1 MADLYIGLMSGTSMD
16 GVDAVLAMPGSAH
29 SKLQLHGHIHRPFE
43 PGLRK
48 ALIALNSAGP
58 DELHRSA
65 LASNEISLAYADA
78 VTVLLR
84 ECSQDAAAIRAIGA
98 HGQTVRH
105 SPTGCGHTGYTI
117 QLLNGSL
124 LAERSGI
131 DVVCDFRSRDIA
143 AGGQG
148 APLVPGFHAAVFGI
162 DGLPQAILNLGGIA
176 NITLLDGAGDVR
188 GFDCG
193 PGNALLD
200 VWCQKH
206 RGAPYDDNGRW
217 SAEGCID
224 TKLLK
229 RLLEEPYLHKPPPKS
244 TGLDLFNLAWLTSM
258 LAEDTAE
265 ISATNVQATLAEFTV
280 RAAVAAIQAHLPPT
294 RRLLVCG
301 GGAFNGA
308 LMRRL
313 SELLPSI
320 EVSSTQASGLPAQQV
335 EAAAFAWLA
344 QSFVNRLPGNCPA
357 VTGAA
362 GPRLLGCLYPAY

>member
-29 SKLQLHGHIHRPFE
+29 SKLRLHGHIHRPFE

-78 VTVLLR
+78 VATLLR

-105 SPTGCGHTGYTI
+105 SPTGIDHRGYTI

-131 DVVCDFRSRDIA
+131 DIVCDFRSRDIA

-148 APLVPGFHAAVFGI
+148 APLVPGFHAAVFGN
-162 DGLPQAILNLGGIA
+162 GLPQAILNIGGIA

-206 RGAPYDDNGRW
+206 RGEPYDDNGRW
-217 SAEGCID
+217 STAGRID
-224 TKLLK
+224 TKLLE
-229 RLLEEPYLHKPPPKS
+229 RMLEEPYLHKPPPKS
-244 TGLDLFNLAWLTSM
+244 TGLDLFNLAWLTSK
-258 LAEDTAE
+258 LAKGIEE
-265 ISATNVQATLAEFTV
+265 ISAANVQATLAEFTV
-280 RAAVAAIQAHLPPT
+280 RAAVAAIQEHQPMS

-308 LMRRL
+308 LMHRL
-313 SELLPSI
+313 SELLPGV

-344 QSFVNRLPGNCPA
+344 QSFVNRMPGNCPA

-362 GPRLLGCLYPAY
+362 GPRILGCLYPAH

>member
-16 GVDAVLAMPGSAH
+16 GVDAVLATPGNAH
-29 SKLQLHGHIHRPFE
+29 SKLRMHGHVHRPFE
-43 PGLRK
+43 PGLRE
-48 ALIALNSAGP
+48 ALIALNGAGP

-65 LASNEISLAYADA
+65 LAANEISFAYADVVA
-78 VTVLLR
+78 ILLR
-84 ECSQDAAAIRAIGA
+84 ECSQDALAVRAIGA

-105 SPTGCGHTGYTI
+105 SPSGIGHTGYTV

-124 LAERSGI
+124 LAEQSGI

-176 NITLLDGAGDVR
+176 NITLLDGADGVR

-206 RGAPYDDNGRW
+206 RGEPYDDDGRW
-217 SAEGCID
+217 STAGSID
-224 TKLLK
+224 TELLG

-244 TGLDLFNLAWLTSM
+244 TGLDLFNLSWLTAI
-258 LAEDTAE
+258 LAKGTAE
-265 ISATNVQATLAEFTV
+265 ISAQNVQATLAELTV
-280 RAAVAAIQAHLPPT
+280 RAAVAAVQTQLPMT

-301 GGAFNGA
+301 GGTFNGA

-313 SELLPSI
+313 SELLPGI
-320 EVSSTQASGLPAQQV
+320 EVSETQASGLPAQQV

-344 QSFVNRLPGNCPA
+344 QSFINRLPGNCPA
-357 VTGAA
+357 VTGAV
-362 GPRLLGCLYPAY
+362 GPRILGCLYPAH

>member
-1 MADLYIGLMSGTSMD
+1 MDLYVGLMSGTSMD
-16 GVDAVLAMPGSAH
+16 GVDAVLATPGNEH
-29 SKLQLHGHIHRPFE
+29 SKLRLHGHVHRPFE
-43 PGLRK
+43 PGLRR
-48 ALIALNSAGP
+48 ALIALNSAGH

-78 VTVLLR
+78 VTILLR
-84 ECSQDAAAIRAIGA
+84 ECSQDALAIRAIGA

-105 SPTGCGHTGYTI
+105 SPNGIDHSGYTI

-124 LAERSGI
+124 LAERTGI

-148 APLVPGFHAAVFGI
+148 APLVPGFHAAVFGVR
-162 DGLPQAILNLGGIA
+162 GLPQAILNLGGIA
-176 NITLLDGAGDVR
+176 NITLLDGAGGVR

-200 VWCQKH
+200 IWCQKH
-206 RGAPYDDNGRW
+206 RGEPYDDDGRW
-217 SAEGCID
+217 STAGCID
-224 TKLLK
+224 TKLLE
-229 RLLEEPYLHKPPPKS
+229 RLLEEPYLHRPAPKS
-244 TGLDLFNLAWLTSM
+244 TGLDLFNLAWLTSI
-258 LAEDTAE
+258 LAKGTEE
-265 ISATNVQATLAEFTV
+265 ISAQNVQATLAEFTV
-280 RAAVAAIQAHLPPT
+280 RAAVTAVQTHQRMT

-301 GGAFNGA
+301 GGALNGA

-313 SELLPSI
+313 SELLPGI
-320 EVSSTQASGLPAQQV
+320 EVSNTQAFGLPAQQV

-344 QSFVNRLPGNCPA
+344 QSFVSRLPGNCPA

-362 GPRLLGCLYPAY
+362 GPRLLGCLYPAH

>member
-1 MADLYIGLMSGTSMD
+1 MSDLYIGLMSGTSMD
-16 GVDAVLAMPGSAH
+16 GVDAVLATPGTAQE
-29 SKLQLHGHIHRPFE
+29 KLRLHGHVHRPF
-43 PGLRK
+43 GSSLRK
-48 ALIALNSAGP
+48 SLISLNSTGP

-65 LASNEISLAYADA
+65 LASNAISLAYADA

-84 ECSQDAAAIRAIGA
+84 ECSQDAQAVRAIGA

-105 SPTGCGHTGYTI
+105 SPGGIGRAGYTI
-117 QLLNGSL
+117 QLINGSL
-124 LAERSGI
+124 LAERCGI
-131 DVVCDFRSRDIA
+131 DVVCDFRNRDIA

-148 APLVPGFHAAVFGI
+148 APLVPAFHAAVFGI

-176 NITLLDGAGDVR
+176 NVTLLDGAGGVL

-200 VWCQKH
+200 LWCQKH
-206 RGAPYDDNGRW
+206 RDEPYDDDGSWSMTGR
-217 SAEGCID
+217 ID
-224 TKLLK
+224 TQLLE

-244 TGLDLFNLAWLTSM
+244 TGLDLFNLPWLTRI
-258 LAEDTAE
+258 LAKATTDITA
-265 ISATNVQATLAEFTV
+265 SNVQATLVEFTV
-280 RAAVAAIQAHLPPT
+280 RVAVTAVQAQMPTT

-313 SELLPSI
+313 CALLPAVA
-320 EVSSTQASGLPAQQV
+320 VSSTEAYGLPAQQV

-344 QSFVNRLPGNCPA
+344 QSYINRQPGNCPA
-357 VTGAA
+357 VTGAV
-362 GPRLLGCLYPAY
+362 GPRILGCLYPVR

>member
-1 MADLYIGLMSGTSMD
+1 MTDLYVGLMSGTSMD
-16 GVDAVLAMPGSAH
+16 GVDAVLATPGSAH
-29 SKLQLHGHIHRPFE
+29 KKLRLHGHVHRPFE

-48 ALIALNSAGP
+48 ALIALNGTGP

-78 VTVLLR
+78 VTILLR
-84 ECSQDAAAIRAIGA
+84 ECSQDALAVRAIGA

-105 SPTGCGHTGYTI
+105 RPTGFDHTGYTI

-148 APLVPGFHAAVFGI
+148 APLVPGFHAAVFGV

-176 NITLLDGAGDVR
+176 NITLLDGAGGVR

-206 RGAPYDDNGRW
+206 QGQPYDDNGRW
-217 SAEGCID
+217 STAGCID
-224 TKLLK
+224 TKLLDQ
-229 RLLEEPYLHKPPPKS
+229 LLEEPYLHKPPPKS
-244 TGLDLFNLAWLTSM
+244 TGLDLFNLSWLNSI
-258 LAEDTAE
+258 LAKGTAE
-265 ISATNVQATLAEFTV
+265 ISAQNVQATLAELTV
-280 RAAVAAIQAHLPPT
+280 RAAVAAVQTYQPMT
-294 RRLLVCG
+294 RRLMVCG

-308 LMRRL
+308 LMQRL
-313 SELLPSI
+313 SELLPGM

-344 QSFVNRLPGNCPA
+344 QSFINRLPGNCPA

-362 GPRLLGCLYPAY
+362 GPRLLGCLYPAL

>member
-16 GVDAVLAMPGSAH
+16 GVDAVLATPGNAH
-29 SKLQLHGHIHRPFE
+29 SKLRMHGHVHRPFE
-43 PGLRK
+43 PGLRE
-48 ALIALNSAGP
+48 ALIALNGAGP

-65 LASNEISLAYADA
+65 LAANEISLAYADA
-78 VTVLLR
+78 VAILLR
-84 ECSQDAAAIRAIGA
+84 ECSQDALAVRAIGA

-105 SPTGCGHTGYTI
+105 SPSGIGHTGYTV

-124 LAERSGI
+124 LAEQSGI

-162 DGLPQAILNLGGIA
+162 DGLPQAM
-176 NITLLDGAGDVR
+176 R

-206 RGAPYDDNGRW
+206 RGEPYDDDGRW
-217 SAEGCID
+217 STAGSID
-224 TKLLK
+224 TELLG

-244 TGLDLFNLAWLTSM
+244 TGLDLFNLSWLTAI
-258 LAEDTAE
+258 LAKGTAE
-265 ISATNVQATLAEFTV
+265 ISAQNVQATLAELTV
-280 RAAVAAIQAHLPPT
+280 RAAVAAVQTQLPMT

-313 SELLPSI
+313 SELLPGI
-320 EVSSTQASGLPAQQV
+320 EVSETQASGLPAQQV

-344 QSFVNRLPGNCPA
+344 QSFINRLPGNCPA
-357 VTGAA
+357 VTGAV
-362 GPRLLGCLYPAY
+362 GPRILGCLYPAH